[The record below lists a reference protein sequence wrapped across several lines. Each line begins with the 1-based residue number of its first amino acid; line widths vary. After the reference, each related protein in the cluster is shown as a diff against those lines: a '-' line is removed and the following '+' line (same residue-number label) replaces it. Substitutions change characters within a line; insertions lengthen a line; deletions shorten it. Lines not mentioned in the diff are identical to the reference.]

1 MGNNFKSDLCC
12 HNESSENQAANF
24 ITVVTNFFICANISK
39 EIPFYFYYYHIIL
52 CEKKRS
58 LVLASHRQIKQ
69 SSKKCE
75 MFFAKMYNNNNI

>member
-12 HNESSENQAANF
+12 HNESSENQEPNF
-24 ITVVTNFFICANISK
+24 ITVITNFFICANISK
-39 EIPFYFYYYHIIL
+39 KFPFTFIIIISYRGK
-52 CEKKRS
+52 ERS
-58 LVLASHRQIKQ
+58 LVLACHRQIKQ